1 MRLIDA
7 DKLKKR
13 ICTYSED
20 EVKTAF
26 LVKEAV
32 IGVIEREE
40 TVMVQ
45 DLKQIQ
51 EALAKQKPKKIVKKR
66 ELEGDWYTGDKK
78 MHSQYGIVWRCRSCG
93 FEVDGEEYCSS
104 CGQALKY

>member
-20 EVKTAF
+20 EVKTVF
-26 LVKEAV
+26 LIKEAV
-32 IGVIEREE
+32 IAVIEREE
-40 TVMVQ
+40 TVIVK
-45 DLKQIQ
+45 DLKQVQ
-51 EALAKQKPKKIVKKR
+51 EALDKQKPKKIVRKE
-66 ELEGDWYTGDKK
+66 ELSAEWYIGDKK
-78 MHSQYGIVWRCRSCG
+78 VHSQYDTVWRCRSCG
-93 FEVDGEEYCSS
+93 SEIDGEEYCPS